1 LTPATDFEQFRTL
14 IAEQLEV
21 ERDDVT
27 PDKAFIEDLS
37 ADSLD
42 VVELVMLLEETYSF
56 SITDDDAEKL
66 RTVGEAWA
74 YVQEKSGATS
84 KA

>member
-21 ERDDVT
+21 ERGDVT
-27 PDKAFIEDLS
+27 PEKAFIEDLS

-42 VVELVMLLEETYSF
+42 VVELVMLLEETYGF
-56 SITDDDAEKL
+56 SISDDEAEKL

-74 YVQEKSGATS
+74 YVQEKSAASPGA
-84 KA
+84 

>member
-1 LTPATDFEQFRTL
+1 MTPATDFEQFRTL

-27 PDKAFIEDLS
+27 ADKAFIEDLS

-42 VVELVMLLEETYSF
+42 VVELVMLLEETYGF
-56 SITDDDAEKL
+56 SITDDEAEKL
-66 RTVGEAWA
+66 RTVGEAWT
-74 YVQEKSGATS
+74 YVQEKSKETS
-84 KA
+84 PA

>member
-1 LTPATDFEQFRTL
+1 MAPATDFEQFRTL

-27 PDKAFIEDLS
+27 ADKAFIEDLS

-42 VVELVMLLEETYSF
+42 VVELVMLLEETYGLT
-56 SITDDDAEKL
+56 ITDDEAEKL

-74 YVQEKSGATS
+74 YVQEKSGAGST
-84 KA
+84 A

>member
-1 LTPATDFEQFRTL
+1 MTPATDFEQFRTL

-21 ERDDVT
+21 ERADVT
-27 PDKAFIEDLS
+27 ADKAFIEDLS

-42 VVELVMLLEETYSF
+42 VVELVMLLEETYGF
-56 SITDDDAEKL
+56 SISDDEAEKL

-74 YVQEKSGATS
+74 YVQEKSAAS
-84 KA
+84 PSA